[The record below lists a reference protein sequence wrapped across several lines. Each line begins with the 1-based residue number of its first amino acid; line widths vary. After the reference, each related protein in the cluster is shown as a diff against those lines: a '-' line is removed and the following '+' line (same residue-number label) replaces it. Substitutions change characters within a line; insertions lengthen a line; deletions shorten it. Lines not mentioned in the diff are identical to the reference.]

1 MGTPLVLEI
10 PITHAEITRDY
21 AVAQAR
27 ADARRQD
34 LTVVGLPIVERRPGA
49 NAAQPAA
56 APVEVWHIELPV
68 EPA

>member
-1 MGTPLVLEI
+1 MGTPLVLEV

-27 ADARRQD
+27 AEARKLE
-34 LTVVGLPIVERRPGA
+34 LTVVGMPFVDRRTHA
-49 NAAQPAA
+49 DAVSTAT
-56 APVEVWHIELPV
+56 APVKVWHVELPV